1 MPGRKT
7 RYICIYPSRRG
18 YKYTGKRGEQRER
31 ETEKST
37 RFVAGA
43 IISTV
48 HAWKQGPF
56 SKRYIV
62 YIRLHP
68 LRLIEPHTWNAL
80 HNEHTATRVGQ
91 IYLLDLHHSSLLLL
105 ATVASQF
112 VRSVIYTGGNAIEI
126 IKK

>member
-7 RYICIYPSRRG
+7 RYIYICIYPSRRG

-62 YIRLHP
+62 YP
-68 LRLIEPHTWNAL
+68 LALPSPH
-80 HNEHTATRVGQ
+80 
-91 IYLLDLHHSSLLLL
+91 
-105 ATVASQF
+105 
-112 VRSVIYTGGNAIEI
+112 
-126 IKK
+126 